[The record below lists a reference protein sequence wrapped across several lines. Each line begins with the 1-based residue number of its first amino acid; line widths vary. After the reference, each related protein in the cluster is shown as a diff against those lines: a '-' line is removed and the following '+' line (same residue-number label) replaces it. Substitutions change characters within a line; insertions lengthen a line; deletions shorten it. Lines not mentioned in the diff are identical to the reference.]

1 MGDFVQ
7 SRTTTMNVI
16 RFSDLCASGKAR
28 NQRVFI
34 RADLN
39 VPQDGAGAITEDTRI
54 RASVPCIQLAL
65 DAGAAVMVTSHLGR
79 PTEGAFKP
87 EDSLAPVA
95 KRLGELLGRDVPLVA
110 DWVDG
115 VTVAPGQVV
124 LLENCRVNVGEKKN
138 AEPLARKLAALCDIF
153 VNDAFGTAHRAEGTT
168 YGIAQYAPIACA
180 GPLLAAEIDAITKA
194 LAQPQRPLVAIV
206 AGSKVS
212 TKLTILQSLAK
223 NVDQLIVGGGI
234 ANTFMLAAGLNI
246 GKSLA
251 EPALLDDARAVIDA
265 MKARGAEV
273 PIPTDVVTAKTF
285 AADAPATVKKATDVA
300 DDDLILDIGPETAE
314 KLAQQL
320 KAAGT
325 IVWNGPVGVFEFA
338 AFENG
343 TKVIAQAI
351 AASSAFSIAGGGD
364 TLAAIA
370 KYGIEKDVGYISTG
384 GGAFLE
390 ILEGKTLPAF
400 EILQKRAAG

>member
-1 MGDFVQ
+1 MKVL
-7 SRTTTMNVI
+7 
-16 RFSDLCASGKAR
+16 RFADVVKSGFAENR
-28 NQRVFI
+28 RVFI

-39 VPQDGAGAITEDTRI
+39 VPQADDGSITEDTRI
-54 RASVPCIQLAL
+54 RASVPCIQMAL

-79 PTEGAFKP
+79 PTEGEFKP

-110 DWVDG
+110 NWVDG
-115 VTVAPGQVV
+115 VSVAPGQVV
-124 LLENCRVNVGEKKN
+124 LLENCRVNKGEKKN
-138 AEPLARKLAALCDIF
+138 NEALARQMAQLCDIY

-168 YGIAQYAPIACA
+168 YGIAQFAPIACA
-180 GPLLAAEIDAITKA
+180 GPLLAAEIDAIGKA
-194 LAQPQRPLVAIV
+194 LANPKRPLAAIV

-212 TKLTILQSLAK
+212 TKLTILKSLSQ

-234 ANTFMLAAGLNI
+234 ANTFMLAAGLKI

-251 EPALLDDARAVIDA
+251 EADLVDEAKAVIEA

-273 PIPTDVVTAKTF
+273 PIPTDVVVAKTF
-285 AADAPATVKKATDVA
+285 AADAVATVKKATEVA
-300 DDDLILDIGPETAE
+300 DDDMILDIGPETAA
-314 KLAQQL
+314 KLAAQL
-320 KAAGT
+320 KQAGT

-351 AASSAFSIAGGGD
+351 AESSAFSIAGGGD

-370 KYGIEKDVGYISTG
+370 KYGIEKQVGYISTG

-390 ILEGKTLPAF
+390 ILEGKTLPAI
-400 EILQKRAAG
+400 EILSRRAAAD